1 MKKTIIANISAA
13 LYLCLLCSLTGCTKE
28 EVAENASNKSA
39 VLVTVNLN
47 ETSWNTE
54 QSVAQTKAS
63 VAETTI
69 PVEGGVLTATLEP
82 SADTQTRSTDL
93 NYGVRYRLIAY
104 AENDI
109 SAAGYV
115 NHADFVKGGA
125 TPFFWLQTGKAYTL
139 VCYSY
144 NTVDALPNFNKSI
157 TAIAAS
163 PANDFLY
170 CRKNV
175 TITTDNRSFSL
186 ELAHLFSKVTVIA
199 DVSADG
205 YAISACSGT
214 FAPNYSGTLSL
225 TDGSLTKGSSVSKS
239 INWASFG
246 SATASS
252 TPTQVYTNGEA
263 VTLTLNSITIGGTV
277 ITNKSFTFTGNAM
290 ALGKSYTLRV
300 VLKKFIND
308 TPITVGSYKWAPAN
322 LIYSNGTYSFAAT
335 AEYFI
340 GSNSSTKGD
349 LFYWNSL
356 YTTTAPAARA
366 TYNSA
371 QDPCRKVSPAGTWRT
386 PTYDEARASLN
397 STTSIT
403 ATKNG
408 VKGMY
413 IGTSSVPA
421 AGTENNY
428 LFLPGGTAGTDYTG
442 EYWTS
447 IPITTQ
453 YIPDPNFKVTDAYT
467 FRVKP
472 YDSPLGI
479 YEFGINVL
487 NQTNPIFMRCIKN

>member
-1 MKKTIIANISAA
+1 MKKAIITNITAA
-13 LYLCLLCSLTGCTKE
+13 LYLCLLCSLVGCTKE
-28 EVAENASNKSA
+28 EVAENTSNKSK

-54 QSVAQTKAS
+54 QSVAQTKVS

-82 SADTQTRSTDL
+82 SADAQTRSTDL

-115 NHADFVKGGA
+115 NHADFVKGGVNPPA
-125 TPFFWLQTGKAYTL
+125 FWLQTGKAYTL
-139 VCYSY
+139 VCYSF

-175 TITTDNRSFSL
+175 TITTDNKSFSL

-225 TDGSLTKGSSVSKS
+225 TNGSLTKGSSVSKS

-290 ALGKSYTLRV
+290 TLGKSYTLRV
-300 VLKKFIND
+300 VLVKFINN

-335 AEYFI
+335 AEYI
-340 GSNSSTKGD
+340 SGSTFRGD
-349 LFYWNSL
+349 FYCWNSL
-356 YTTTAPAARA
+356 YSSTATTSTN
-366 TYNSA
+366 TTSSYNSST
-371 QDPCRKVSPAGTWRT
+371 DPCRKVSPAGTWRT
-386 PTYDEARASLN
+386 PTMSEMADLRDAAS
-397 STTSIT
+397 IW

-408 VKGMY
+408 IKGRY
-413 IGTSSVPA
+413 FGISTVPASGKENDYVFLPA
-421 AGTENNY
+421 AGQCGYIANGDGFY
-428 LFLPGGTAGTDYTG
+428 WTATPVGTDSAFFFSFDSSDMNLGSGLRTG
-442 EYWTS
+442 
-447 IPITTQ
+447 
-453 YIPDPNFKVTDAYT
+453 
-467 FRVKP
+467 RVF
-472 YDSPLGI
+472 S
-479 YEFGINVL
+479 V
-487 NQTNPIFMRCIKN
+487 RCIKN